1 MARLLGFEPRTYG
14 LEVRCSIQLSY
25 RRTLILTY
33 LLLNLLYAGTDVDVV
48 SISTTARPFHGDA
61 FADPSENDRIF

>member
-25 RRTLILTY
+25 RRTLIFTH
-33 LLLNLLYAGTDVDVV
+33 LLLNLLCPGTDFDVV
-48 SISTTARPFHGDA
+48 SISTTARPFHADA
-61 FADPSENDRIF
+61 FSAPSENDRNF